1 MGTVAYGLLGMG
13 TVVCGF
19 LGMGTAA
26 YALLEMGILVY
37 ALLEIEIVVWL
48 VNVCV
53 EQEIFDVV
61 EMVTS
66 RVRELG
72 NDDGG
77 EKVTSVTKRM
87 VIFCEHEIPSEKT
100 GMDVSATKVTLSWNK
115 VISVYKLM
123 EYFLENASGEKLS
136 I

>member
-26 YALLEMGILVY
+26 CALLEMGILVY
-37 ALLEIEIVVWL
+37 ALLEIEMVVWL
-48 VNVCV
+48 V
-53 EQEIFDVV
+53 
-61 EMVTS
+61 TS
-66 RVRELG
+66 GVRELG

-77 EKVTSVTKRM
+77 EKVTSVTQRTM
-87 VIFCEHEIPSEKT
+87 IFCEHEIPSEKT

-115 VISVYKLM
+115 VISV
-123 EYFLENASGEKLS
+123 
-136 I
+136 